1 MRKIFFLLFTFL
13 AFISGSL
20 KAENYIQ
27 FTGGNYAFAE
37 NGKLT
42 FNLEPSL
49 FENRTWKYNE
59 TSKSSDTEFTTNKI
73 TLKTKHASKFN
84 VQNTTYIALTE
95 K

>member
-49 FENRTWKYNE
+49 FENRAWKYNE
-59 TSKSSDTEFTTNKI
+59 ASKSLNAEFVTSKI
-73 TLKTKHASKFN
+73 TLKTRQASKFN
-84 VQNTTYIALTE
+84 V
-95 K
+95 